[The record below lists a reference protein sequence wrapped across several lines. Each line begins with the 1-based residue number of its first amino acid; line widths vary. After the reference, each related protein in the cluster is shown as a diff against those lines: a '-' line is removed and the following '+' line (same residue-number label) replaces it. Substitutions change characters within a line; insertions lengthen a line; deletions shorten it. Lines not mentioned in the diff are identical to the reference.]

1 MASYPGVLSN
11 FGLTSS
17 QSQTRSVADTLLQS
31 IDLAVAVEEM
41 GADGAYFS
49 SPSLR
54 PPACFAFPTAG
65 GRRREDSRRATTPAF
80 VSASRWQRT

>member
-31 IDLAVAVEEM
+31 IDLAVAAEEM

-54 PPACFAFPTAG
+54 PPACFAFPC
-65 GRRREDSRRATTPAF
+65 RRREDSRRATTPAF